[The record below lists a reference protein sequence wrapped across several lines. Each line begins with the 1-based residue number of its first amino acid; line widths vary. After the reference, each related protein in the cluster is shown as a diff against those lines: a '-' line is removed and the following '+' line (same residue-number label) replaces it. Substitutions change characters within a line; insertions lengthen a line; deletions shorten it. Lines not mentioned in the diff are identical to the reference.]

1 MLNKLTENR
10 DYVWYASYGSNLLY
24 ERFVTYIQGG
34 NCKFNGEDYPGC
46 RDKSLPKDSRPITIP
61 YKMYYGN
68 KSVSWGNGGVSFL
81 NIEST
86 GEALGRMYLVTR
98 EQFQDISRQEG
109 RGKNWYNNSVNLG
122 EYEGREIITFT
133 NKIKRLHQKPSEKY
147 LEVIRRG
154 IKETYP
160 AMNETDVM
168 KYLKQCALV
177 K

>member
-24 ERFVTYIQGG
+24 ERFVTYIQ
-34 NCKFNGEDYPGC
+34 
-46 RDKSLPKDSRPITIP
+46 
-61 YKMYYGN
+61 
-68 KSVSWGNGGVSFL
+68 SVSWGNGGVSFL
-81 NIEST
+81 DIEST